1 MSTRK
6 PQALYVYVHPD
17 ERSFNR
23 QLFDAGRAA
32 LGRTHEVV
40 TSDLYAMGFEPTL
53 SRADLGDFA
62 HADDP
67 FLARWGRAYAD
78 GQLPADVRIE
88 QQKLLDAD
96 LVVFQFPLWWYSI
109 PAMLK
114 GWFDR
119 VFASGFGFDV
129 IDPTTGLPRKYGDGV
144 LVGKRAL
151 ISVSLG
157 EGMRSIAP
165 RGISGDID
173 TLLFSLTH
181 GTLFYAGMEPL
192 PIHVIA
198 DADDL
203 GPDGV
208 GGEIQR
214 FTARI
219 AGLAEE
225 APTPYRT
232 MLSGDYRPGRTLRE
246 EFAPGRTDLG
256 IHRADTH

>member
-1 MSTRK
+1 MSTRR

-32 LGRTHEVV
+32 LERTHDVA
-40 TSDLYAMGFEPTL
+40 TSDLYAMDFNPALT
-53 SRADLGDFA
+53 RADLGDFA
-62 HADDP
+62 PADAP
-67 FLARWGRAYAD
+67 FLDRWARAYAE
-78 GQLPADVRIE
+78 GQLPADVRGE

-96 LVVFQFPLWWYSI
+96 LVVFQFPLWWYSV

-129 IDPTTGLPRKYGDGV
+129 IDPESGLPRKYGDGV

-157 EGMRSIAP
+157 EGLRSIAP
-165 RGISGDID
+165 RGISGDIES
-173 TLLFSLTH
+173 LLFSLTH
-181 GTLFYAGMEPL
+181 GTLFYAGIEPL
-192 PIHVIA
+192 PLHVIA

-203 GPDGV
+203 GPADV
-208 GGEIQR
+208 DREIRR
-214 FTARI
+214 FTERI
-219 AGLAEE
+219 AALAEE
-225 APTPYRT
+225 MPTPYRT
-232 MLSGDYRPGRTLRE
+232 MLSGDYRPGRALRE

-256 IHRADTH
+256 IHRVGG

>member
-23 QLFDAGRAA
+23 QLFDAGRTA
-32 LGRTHEVV
+32 LERTHEVV
-40 TSDLYAMGFEPTL
+40 TSELYAMGFDPALT
-53 SRADLGDFA
+53 SADLGVFA
-62 HADDP
+62 QQKDP
-67 FLARWGRAYAD
+67 FLTRWSRAYAE
-78 GQLPADVRIE
+78 GHLPADVQAE
-88 QQKLLDAD
+88 QQKLRDAD
-96 LVVFQFPLWWYSI
+96 LVVFQFPLWWYSV

-129 IDPTTGLPRKYGDGV
+129 VDPETGVSRKYGDGV
-144 LVGKRAL
+144 LAGKRAL

-157 EGMRSIAP
+157 EGVRSIAP

-173 TLLFSLTH
+173 SLLFSLTH
-181 GTLFYAGMEPL
+181 GTLFYAGIQPL
-192 PIHVIA
+192 PLHVIT

-203 GPDGV
+203 GPEGV
-208 GGEIQR
+208 DAEIRR
-214 FTARI
+214 FTDRI
-219 AGLAEE
+219 SGLSKEH
-225 APTPYRT
+225 PTPYRT
-232 MLSGDYRPGRTLRE
+232 MLSGDYRPGRALRE

-256 IHRADTH
+256 IHRVGG

>member
-1 MSTRK
+1 MRR

-23 QLFDAGRAA
+23 QLFDAGRVA
-32 LGRTHEVV
+32 LERTHDVV
-40 TSDLYAMGFEPTL
+40 TSDLYAMGFNPALT
-53 SRADLGDFA
+53 RADLGDFA
-62 HADDP
+62 QADDP
-67 FLARWGRAYAD
+67 FLTRWAHAYAE

-96 LVVFQFPLWWYSI
+96 LVVFQFPLWWYSV

-129 IDPTTGLPRKYGDGV
+129 IDPASGLPRKYGDGV

-157 EGMRSIAP
+157 ESLRSIAP
-165 RGISGDID
+165 RGISGDLD
-173 TLLFSLTH
+173 SLLFSLTH
-181 GTLFYAGMEPL
+181 GTLFYAGIQPL
-192 PIHVIA
+192 PLHIIA

-203 GPDGV
+203 SSDDV
-208 GGEIQR
+208 EREIRR
-214 FTARI
+214 FTDRI
-219 AGLAEE
+219 AGLADE

-232 MLSGDYRPGRTLRE
+232 MLSGDYRPGRALRE
-246 EFAPGRTDLG
+246 DFAPGRTDLG
-256 IHRADTH
+256 IHRVDA

>member
-1 MSTRK
+1 MSSQR

-32 LGRTHEVV
+32 LALTHDVV
-40 TSDLYAMGFEPTL
+40 TSDLYAMGFNPALT
-53 SRADLGDFA
+53 RTDLGDFA
-62 HADDP
+62 EADTP
-67 FLARWGRAYAD
+67 FLGRWASAYAE
-78 GQLPADVRIE
+78 GQLPTEVQIE
-88 QQKLLDAD
+88 QQKLRDAD
-96 LVVFQFPLWWYSI
+96 LIIFQFPLWWYSV

-129 IDPTTGLPRKYGDGV
+129 KDAATGLPRKYGDGV

-157 EGMRSIAP
+157 EGLKSIAP
-165 RGISGDID
+165 RGISGDLD
-173 TLLFSLTH
+173 SLLFSLTH
-181 GTLFYAGMEPL
+181 GTLFYAGIDPL
-192 PIHVIA
+192 PLHIVA

-203 GPDGV
+203 GPDDV
-208 GGEIQR
+208 KAEIRR
-214 FTARI
+214 FTGRI
-219 AGLAEE
+219 AGLAGEV
-225 APTPYRT
+225 PTPYRT
-232 MLSGDYRPGRTLRE
+232 MSSGDYRPGRALRD

-256 IHRADTH
+256 IHRVDA

>member
-1 MSTRK
+1 MSTRR

-32 LGRTHEVV
+32 LERTHEVV
-40 TSDLYAMGFEPTL
+40 TSDLYAMAFDPALT
-53 SRADLGDFA
+53 RADLGDFA
-62 HADDP
+62 HQNDP
-67 FLARWGRAYAD
+67 FLTRWSRAYAD
-78 GQLPADVRIE
+78 GQLPEDVRLE
-88 QQKLLDAD
+88 QRKLLDAE
-96 LVVFQFPLWWYSI
+96 LIVLQFPLWWYSV

-129 IDPTTGLPRKYGDGV
+129 IDPETGLPRKYGDGV

-157 EGMRSIAP
+157 EGARSIAP

-173 TLLFSLTH
+173 SLLFSLTH
-181 GTLFYAGMEPL
+181 GTLFYAGIEPL
-192 PIHVIA
+192 PLHVIA

-203 GPDGV
+203 GPDAV
-208 GGEIQR
+208 KVEIRR
-214 FTARI
+214 FTDRI
-219 AGLAEE
+219 AGLSGE

-232 MLSGDYRPGRTLRE
+232 MSSGDYRPGRALRE
-246 EFAPGRTDLG
+246 DFAPGRTDLG
-256 IHRADTH
+256 IHRVDA

>member
-1 MSTRK
+1 MSMRR

-32 LGRTHEVV
+32 LERTHDVM
-40 TSDLYAMGFEPTL
+40 TSDLYAMGFNPALT
-53 SRADLGDFA
+53 RADLGDFA
-62 HADDP
+62 HANDP
-67 FLARWGRAYAD
+67 FLTRWSRAYAE
-78 GQLPADVRIE
+78 GQLPAEVRIE
-88 QQKLLDAD
+88 QQKLLDAE
-96 LVVFQFPLWWYSI
+96 LVIFQFPLWWYSV

-129 IDPTTGLPRKYGDGV
+129 IDPATGLPRKYGDGV

-157 EGMRSIAP
+157 EGLRSIAP
-165 RGISGDID
+165 RGMSGDLD
-173 TLLFSLTH
+173 SLLFSLTH
-181 GTLFYAGMEPL
+181 GTLFYAGIEPL
-192 PIHVIA
+192 PLHVIA

-208 GGEIQR
+208 EVEIRR
-214 FTARI
+214 FTERI
-219 AGLAEE
+219 SGLSDET
-225 APTPYRT
+225 PTPYRT
-232 MLSGDYRPGRTLRE
+232 MLSGDYRPGRALRE

-256 IHRADTH
+256 IHRVDA

>member
-1 MSTRK
+1 MSTRR

-32 LGRTHEVV
+32 LEPTHDVV
-40 TSDLYAMGFEPTL
+40 TSDLYAMGFNPALT
-53 SRADLGDFA
+53 SADLGDFA
-62 HADDP
+62 REDDP
-67 FLARWGRAYAD
+67 FLDRWARAYAE
-78 GQLPADVRIE
+78 GQLPADVRVE

-96 LVVFQFPLWWYSI
+96 LVVLQFPLWWYSV

-129 IDPTTGLPRKYGDGV
+129 TDPATGLPRKYGDGV

-157 EGMRSIAP
+157 EGLRAIAP
-165 RGISGDID
+165 RGISGDLD
-173 TLLFSLTH
+173 SLLFSLTH
-181 GTLFYAGMEPL
+181 GTLFYAGISPL
-192 PIHVIA
+192 PLHIIA

-203 GPDGV
+203 GPADV
-208 GGEIQR
+208 DREIKR
-214 FTARI
+214 FTDRI
-219 AGLAEE
+219 AGLADET
-225 APTPYRT
+225 PTPYRT
-232 MLSGDYRPGRTLRE
+232 MSSGDYRPGRVLRE

-256 IHRADTH
+256 IHRDH

>member
-1 MSTRK
+1 MSKRR

-23 QLFDAGRAA
+23 QLFDAGRTA
-32 LGRTHEVV
+32 LERTHDVV
-40 TSDLYAMGFEPTL
+40 TSDLYAMGFNPILT
-53 SRADLGDFA
+53 SADLGDFSRV
-62 HADDP
+62 DEP
-67 FLARWGRAYAD
+67 FLTRWARAYAA
-78 GQLPADVRIE
+78 GRLPADVRLE
-88 QQKLLDAD
+88 QQKLLGVD
-96 LVVFQFPLWWYSI
+96 LVVFQFPLWWYSV
-109 PAMLK
+109 PAILK

-129 IDPTTGLPRKYGDGV
+129 IDPETGLPRKYGDGV

-165 RGISGDID
+165 RGISGDLES
-173 TLLFSLTH
+173 LLFSLTH
-181 GTLFYAGMEPL
+181 GTLFYAGIDPL
-192 PIHVIA
+192 PLHVIA

-203 GPDGV
+203 ASDTV
-208 GGEIQR
+208 EVEIRR
-214 FTARI
+214 FTDRI

-225 APTPYRT
+225 TPTAYRT
-232 MLSGDYRPGRTLRE
+232 MLSGDYRPGRALRE

-256 IHRADTH
+256 IHRVDA